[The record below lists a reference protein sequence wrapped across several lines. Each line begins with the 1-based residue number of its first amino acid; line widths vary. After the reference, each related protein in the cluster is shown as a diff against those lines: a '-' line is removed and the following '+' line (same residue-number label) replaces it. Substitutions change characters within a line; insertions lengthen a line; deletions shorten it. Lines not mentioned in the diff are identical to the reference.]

1 MERVLQ
7 EKQTAAVCGLLC
19 KSCVI
24 YIATKEN
31 NTALLNRIAG
41 SLQLTLEQV
50 QCHGCRSNILSGH
63 CQVCYFRDCTK
74 NKEIEFCS
82 ECNDFPCSRL
92 KEFQT
97 KMPHRV
103 ELFKSLERIKKV
115 GWEKWYVE
123 IVARHS
129 CTECNKL
136 NGWYEFTCS
145 SCGNKPSNC
154 FIADNYKV
162 LSTYKR

>member
-1 MERVLQ
+1 MENVSQ

-24 YIATKEN
+24 YIATKEK

-41 SLQLTLEQV
+41 SLQLTKEQV
-50 QCHGCRSNILSGH
+50 QCQGCRSNVLSGH
-63 CQVCYFRDCTK
+63 CQVCHFRACSI

-82 ECNDFPCSRL
+82 ECNEYPCPQL

-103 ELFKSLERIKKV
+103 ELFKSLDRIKEA
-115 GWEKWYVE
+115 GWEKWYAE
-123 IVARHS
+123 IVSRHS
-129 CTECNKL
+129 CTKCNTL
-136 NGWYEFTCS
+136 NSWYEFACR
-145 SCGNKPSNC
+145 SCGNKPPNC
-154 FIADNYKV
+154 FIADNFNI
-162 LSTYKR
+162 LSTYKK

>member
-1 MERVLQ
+1 
-7 EKQTAAVCGLLC
+7 
-19 KSCVI
+19 
-24 YIATKEN
+24 
-31 NTALLNRIAG
+31 
-41 SLQLTLEQV
+41 
-50 QCHGCRSNILSGH
+50 
-63 CQVCYFRDCTK
+63 
-74 NKEIEFCS
+74 
-82 ECNDFPCSRL
+82 
-92 KEFQT
+92 
-97 KMPHRV
+97 MPHRV